1 MRCIVDSSAWIE
13 YLSGSNAGEKVNEIL
28 KKGEIYIIPIIISE
42 VVGYVKRRRRDAE
55 TAYES
60 MIKNAKIID
69 ITPRIAKEA
78 GLLHAEMKEKSIDF
92 PFADALI
99 LCSAREN
106 KTRIITADNHFKSF
120 KEAILI

>member
-28 KKGEIYIIPIIISE
+28 KKGEIYVIPIIISE
-42 VVGYVKRRRRDAE
+42 VVSYVKRKKGDAE

-78 GLLHAEMKEKSIDF
+78 GLLHAEMKEKGIDF

-106 KTRIITADNHFKSF
+106 KTRIITTDSHFKSF

>member
-1 MRCIVDSSAWIE
+1 MDRVSVWE
-13 YLSGSNAGEKVNEIL
+13 HAGEKVNEIL
-28 KKGEIYIIPIIISE
+28 KKGEIYVIPIIISE
-42 VVGYVKRRRRDAE
+42 VVSYVKRKKGDAE

-78 GLLHAEMKEKSIDF
+78 GLLHAEMKEKGIDF

-106 KTRIITADNHFKSF
+106 KTKIITTDNHFKSF